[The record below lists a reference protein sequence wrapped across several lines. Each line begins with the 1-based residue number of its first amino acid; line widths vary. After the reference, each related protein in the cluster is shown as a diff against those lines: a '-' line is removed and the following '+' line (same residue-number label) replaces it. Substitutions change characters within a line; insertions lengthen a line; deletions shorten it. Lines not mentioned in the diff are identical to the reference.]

1 MKAAAL
7 ALILMAAPAFGEE
20 TLTSGLS
27 QDYLQ
32 ITSTFTGSELTV
44 FGAVENPVVG
54 ENRDIVVVVRGPD
67 TLMTMRRKDRIA
79 GLWINNA
86 RAKLWLPAY
95 YFVTATRPL
104 NSIADAD
111 TLGRYELGLNNLRAE
126 VTASDG
132 DAAPYIASLVRAEKG
147 AGLYIQTDAGVDMQS
162 ATLFRVHVPIPAAV
176 PRGSYDVA
184 VYLFRDGQ
192 VTAAQSTPFYVD
204 QAGFERRVFDFA
216 HTRPIAYGL
225 FTVLMAVA
233 LGWASMFLFRNRA

>member
-1 MKAAAL
+1 MRGWLL
-7 ALILMAAPAFGEE
+7 ALVLLAAPAMAEE
-20 TLTSGLS
+20 TLSSGLS

-44 FGAVENPVVG
+44 FGAVENPAPG
-54 ENRDIVVVVRGPD
+54 ETRDIVVVVRGPD

-86 RAKLWLPAY
+86 RAKMWLPAY

-104 NSIADAD
+104 RAIADAD
-111 TLGRYELGLNNLRAE
+111 TLQRYELGLDNLRAE
-126 VTASDG
+126 VVASDG
-132 DAAPYIASLVRAEKG
+132 AAEPYIASLVRAEKR
-147 AGLYIQTDAGVDMQS
+147 AGLYIQSDAGVEMQS

-184 VYLFRDGQ
+184 VYLFRDGE

-216 HTRPIAYGL
+216 HTRPFAYGV